1 MYRYSH
7 YGLLMLVIVGFFWTT
22 AINAGEQ
29 ENRIQPF
36 ADNPYYWQY
45 KGEPVVLLG
54 GTKDDNLFQIPDLE
68 EHLKLLAEVGGNY
81 IRNTMSDR
89 KDYGFEAYPFKQL
102 ENGKYDLNQWNEE
115 YWQRFENMLRLT
127 SELDIIV
134 QIEVWDRFDYSTQN
148 WEPHPYNPKNN
159 VNYTYEESGFA
170 EQYPKH
176 AGSNEQPF
184 FFTTPLQKN
193 NTVVFPYQQRFVS
206 KMLEYSLPYPNVLYC
221 IDNETSGAEEW
232 GMYWADFIHQEAE
245 KRGVRAIVTE
255 MWDAWDLK
263 EEQHRRTFDHPER
276 YDFVD
281 VSQNNHQKDDTH
293 WNNFQWVR
301 DYLKAQPRPI
311 NIVKIYGADTGRYG
325 TDRDGQERF
334 WRQLI
339 GGAASVR
346 FHRPGSG
353 QGLNEAAQAHI
364 RSARMFL
371 KEFDIIHAAP
381 DAKHALL
388 SDRDPDEAYL
398 TRIGEQKL
406 AVFFTDGGEVKVDLS
421 AIRGD
426 FELKWL
432 DIGKSAWQESSTVA
446 GGKEVVLKAPGSGYW
461 LALLS
466 KK

>member
-1 MYRYSH
+1 M
-7 YGLLMLVIVGFFWTT
+7 GL
-22 AINAGEQ
+22 
-29 ENRIQPF
+29 
-36 ADNPYYWQY
+36 
-45 KGEPVVLLG
+45 
-54 GTKDDNLFQIPDLE
+54 
-68 EHLKLLAEVGGNY
+68 
-81 IRNTMSDR
+81 
-89 KDYGFEAYPFKQL
+89 
-102 ENGKYDLNQWNEE
+102 
-115 YWQRFENMLRLT
+115 
-127 SELDIIV
+127 
-134 QIEVWDRFDYSTQN
+134 
-148 WEPHPYNPKNN
+148 
-159 VNYTYEESGFA
+159 
-170 EQYPKH
+170 
-176 AGSNEQPF
+176 
-184 FFTTPLQKN
+184 
-193 NTVVFPYQQRFVS
+193 
-206 KMLEYSLPYPNVLYC
+206 
-221 IDNETSGAEEW
+221 
-232 GMYWADFIHQEAE
+232 
-245 KRGVRAIVTE
+245 
-255 MWDAWDLK
+255 
-263 EEQHRRTFDHPER
+263 
-276 YDFVD
+276 
-281 VSQNNHQKDDTH
+281 SQS
-293 WNNFQWVR
+293 
-301 DYLKAQPRPI
+301 QPRPI

-446 GGKEVVLKAPGSGYW
+446 EERGCVKGARLDTAGAAKQKVRFTAWFDSADQVT
-461 LALLS
+461 
-466 KK
+466 